1 MNIEALDGV
10 ASARLIAALSK
21 LDSDNGLENKKGLD
35 ELTALTKRSDDCT
48 EVLDLML
55 QMGLVQKLLS
65 FLSGKSVPDSQL
77 VPVKGLAAEALLL
90 PLGQALQVAALA
102 ALGELIWQRDTASD
116 FRPVLQA
123 QGGLAVLGTL
133 VSSTSSEPIRLKAL
147 VLTRRLMYEE
157 ARDSQLL
164 GAIAGL
170 VPRALDP
177 DDASVTSSSL
187 EGVTYLLQ
195 RMQVCLS
202 STQKEDL
209 DLAAFLRSIAST
221 CASILRAD
229 RPHPCLGDAL
239 MAVRELA
246 WDDHNKVVEPGISC
260 MAEAGVFDAL
270 AGLLTP
276 GSSPGKSPEAMAAA
290 EGASISKAVADSA
303 CAMLERLAAAPEGSL
318 APGLAAQVPRL
329 LHQVISHLV
338 KQLDTAQHVPERQD
352 AALSAL
358 RKLLVTENS
367 QSIPPAAA
375 EAADAEGVP
384 SRLRSVALSSEAFG
398 GQSGWGKGDGAPEST
413 AAAAAA
419 LLADL
424 TVSSSLS
431 AAYGGRP
438 AQAAESLREVEPVVE
453 QLMAGLD
460 HDVEASRNFCQ
471 ALYKLSLIRYD
482 EAVEGDGQ
490 EPDTR
495 LSGPHWQHAPP
506 ESEQYELTSQLVTMV
521 GHAATGLTLLLLA
534 NQSKPQA
541 AAIPR
546 VKAGGPA
553 AAPGSPGLQ
562 APAASSAGEAA
573 GNEVASTP
581 RGPDRL
587 LERLQR
593 ASLLMH
599 ELAGLKP
606 LVNSRPLSYHNID
619 ALFVH
624 GTCQA
629 LLQGMGSYYNAQRAA
644 AKALQRA
651 AIMAASA
658 SNDADS
664 PSMQEEASGL
674 QHAVDA
680 ALAAAEETEDLS
692 LSENGLQGEAEGAGG
707 GRGTLQLQSSFMLPQ
722 LSPSR
727 YASFAQSSNPLLQPL
742 LHHETGALELMKE
755 VVRDYDG
762 ARLKLRDIGALHLW
776 VQPGLTP
783 PLTPSLFLTLA
794 ASPTLTPLADIR
806 QSPSSHLMDLAELVF
821 ARMLGDNLRDNL
833 LVSLQFNLARS
844 EALHSALKQEG
855 CVQLMAKVLAQ
866 APQMDGAQH
875 EVRRLLALI
884 TLGLVASDEI
894 LTSSAQGG
902 GAAEAA
908 AGARQALALLDKH
921 DLPGMMERVM
931 RDACRDGRFVISSTT
946 AWPFMLEP
954 AALTVQCLARSP
966 TYARRL
972 ADKKIPAMLL
982 GALRNK
988 HGSQPQVA
996 LWLVRA
1002 LLNFARLPDLRPALL
1017 AADCLETLL
1026 PYTAW
1031 DDLRVAD
1038 AARGC
1043 LLQLGELPDLP
1054 CKLALQSSLPE
1065 AVQPSMSQPLPPTS
1079 PSSPAPPVEP
1089 VVDVLIS
1096 YKRQDAHAFARMLHT
1111 LLITRGVSCLLDF
1124 EYGQD
1129 LSDVRQVVSRCRNLV
1144 VVLTDNVLT
1153 SPRCLE
1159 EMEAAVRCDV
1169 NTVTVVKEG
1178 ARWGDASG
1186 NMVGFPPQP
1195 TLRLLQPEVQKVF
1208 ALKPLHH
1215 RDAHY
1220 AYFVTQ
1226 LMRRIKLPPRP
1237 TALHPSTSLA
1247 ARSLPALQASGSPLP
1262 PAGSPQPSSSQLP
1275 FLPTA
1280 PSLTL
1285 PTTTGPATIV
1295 SGPRPLSPAP
1305 PLGHANSA
1313 NRQQQRSPIPALA
1326 VQLQPPPS
1334 LQLPGTPMAGDA
1346 LQLLTTLLQQQSQ
1359 QMSCLRG
1366 ELADMKSAMLTLQQQ
1381 QQHQQQGG
1389 ATHTSSSSQQQQR
1402 VGPSISAPPLAT
1414 PTTPTR
1420 RGRPPSTTPGGAPGA
1435 AAGAGAGP
1443 AVDGDA
1449 AAVVAAAV
1457 VAGLAREVS
1466 SLRDS
1471 LAAQVA
1477 SSTQKVAEE
1486 LGREM
1491 AALAQQVQHLATAN
1505 TSHPTLTS
1513 SSGPSQRP
1521 SGSPPSQADD
1531 RIEGGRGSPD
1541 RTLPGEFLDE
1551 QQAAGGEAGVPA
1563 GLSALMHDW
1572 QQQLSDSLAG
1582 HVAGLRGEL
1591 GQESSRQLR
1600 GVAADILELRRGM
1613 TMLVDGLQGVQGLVK
1628 SLAASSLR
1636 SSGGPDAYNM
1646 SASMRMAPYIM
1657 TATHPEG
1664 AIFHSTPLDATS
1676 PPPDLPH
1683 GMSASMPSLNA
1694 MLAANSNGA
1703 MLPPIA
1709 NGYNGSPGHG
1719 ERQSRNPH
1727 KGSGGPGSG
1736 GGAGGGNG
1744 TAASNTTP
1752 GGVLGPAAV
1761 TPHVGGFQ
1769 GARIAAQQ
1777 ARLTAISGRTMAVKH

>member
-133 VSSTSSEPIRLKAL
+133 
-147 VLTRRLMYEE
+147 E

-187 EGVTYLLQ
+187 E
-195 RMQVCLS
+195 
-202 STQKEDL
+202 
-209 DLAAFLRSIAST
+209 
-221 CASILRAD
+221 
-229 RPHPCLGDAL
+229 GDAL

-270 AGLLTP
+270 AGLLTRSP
-276 GSSPGKSPEAMAAA
+276 GSSPGKSPEAIAAA

-338 KQLDTAQHVPERQD
+338 KQLDTAQHAPERQD

-398 GQSGWGKGDGAPEST
+398 GQGGWGKGDGAPEST

-762 ARLKLRDIGALHLW
+762 ARLKLRDIGALHL
-776 VQPGLTP
+776 
-783 PLTPSLFLTLA
+783 
-794 ASPTLTPLADIR
+794 
-806 QSPSSHLMDLAELVF
+806 F

-1178 ARWGDASG
+1178 ARG

-1215 RDAHY
+1215 R
-1220 AYFVTQ
+1220 
-1226 LMRRIKLPPRP
+1226 
-1237 TALHPSTSLA
+1237 
-1247 ARSLPALQASGSPLP
+1247 
-1262 PAGSPQPSSSQLP
+1262 
-1275 FLPTA
+1275 
-1280 PSLTL
+1280 
-1285 PTTTGPATIV
+1285 
-1295 SGPRPLSPAP
+1295 
-1305 PLGHANSA
+1305 
-1313 NRQQQRSPIPALA
+1313 
-1326 VQLQPPPS
+1326 
-1334 LQLPGTPMAGDA
+1334 
-1346 LQLLTTLLQQQSQ
+1346 
-1359 QMSCLRG
+1359 
-1366 ELADMKSAMLTLQQQ
+1366 
-1381 QQHQQQGG
+1381 
-1389 ATHTSSSSQQQQR
+1389 
-1402 VGPSISAPPLAT
+1402 
-1414 PTTPTR
+1414 
-1420 RGRPPSTTPGGAPGA
+1420 PPSTTPGGAP
-1435 AAGAGAGP
+1435 GAGAGP

-1477 SSTQKVAEE
+1477 SSTQKVAED

-1491 AALAQQVQHLATAN
+1491 AALAQ
-1505 TSHPTLTS
+1505 
-1513 SSGPSQRP
+1513 
-1521 SGSPPSQADD
+1521 
-1531 RIEGGRGSPD
+1531 
-1541 RTLPGEFLDE
+1541 
-1551 QQAAGGEAGVPA
+1551 
-1563 GLSALMHDW
+1563 
-1572 QQQLSDSLAG
+1572 
-1582 HVAGLRGEL
+1582 
-1591 GQESSRQLR
+1591 
-1600 GVAADILELRRGM
+1600 
-1613 TMLVDGLQGVQGLVK
+1613 QGVQGLVK